1 MGWWVL
7 HVDLDQ
13 FIAAVE
19 VLRHPELR
27 GRPVVVGGDGDP
39 TKRGVVST
47 ASYEAR
53 EHGVHSGLPL
63 RTAAKRLPGAV
74 FLPVDR
80 AAYEEVSETVMA
92 VLRSSGAVVE
102 VLGWDEAFVG
112 VDVEDPEAFARSL
125 AARVRAETRLDCTV
139 GIGENKLQA
148 KIATGFGKPAGVF
161 RLTFASWFAV
171 LGGRPADALW
181 GIGAKTAKKLA
192 GLGIHTV
199 SDLATADPDALAL
212 EFGPMTGPWLV
223 LLACGRGD
231 AEVDAS
237 PYVAKAHGR
246 EETFQRNIADW
257 SRVQAEVARIAGLLA
272 GDLAAEPRPAVRVVV
287 KVRYAPF
294 VTETHGVTLA
304 SPSSEA
310 AVIAAAAAAALGRF
324 TGRRPVRLL
333 GVRAEFGA
341 SLQLF
346 QGARHAELAEG
357 RVGGQRLAL
366 GGDGEA
372 AALVEAAGRLVGL
385 GHPQVDGAGVP
396 VSGPV
401 DDGADQGLADAV
413 AAGLR
418 ADEHGDELDHARLL
432 LVAAGQPG
440 RPLAACPA

>member
-63 RTAAKRLPGAV
+63 RTAAKRLPDAV

-80 AAYEEVSETVMA
+80 EAYEEISETVMA

-112 VDVEDPEAFARSL
+112 VETSDPEAFARSL
-125 AARVRAETRLDCTV
+125 AARVRSETRLDCTV

-161 RLTFASWFAV
+161 RLTFASWFSV
-171 LGGRPADALW
+171 LGGRPVDALW

-199 SDLATADPDALAL
+199 QRAGGGGPGRAGGRVRADDGAVA
-212 EFGPMTGPWLV
+212 GAAG
-223 LLACGRGD
+223 AGAGRRRG
-231 AEVDAS
+231 
-237 PYVAKAHGR
+237 GR
-246 EETFQRNIADW
+246 
-257 SRVQAEVARIAGLLA
+257 L
-272 GDLAAEPRPAVRVVV
+272 AVR
-287 KVRYAPF
+287 
-294 VTETHGVTLA
+294 G
-304 SPSSEA
+304 
-310 AVIAAAAAAALGRF
+310 
-324 TGRRPVRLL
+324 
-333 GVRAEFGA
+333 
-341 SLQLF
+341 
-346 QGARHAELAEG
+346 QGARARGDVPAEH
-357 RVGGQRLAL
+357 R
-366 GGDGEA
+366 
-372 AALVEAAGRLVGL
+372 RLVTG
-385 GHPQVDGAGVP
+385 GSRG
-396 VSGPV
+396 
-401 DDGADQGLADAV
+401 GADRRT
-413 AAGLR
+413 AG
-418 ADEHGDELDHARLL
+418 G
-432 LVAAGQPG
+432 GPG
-440 RPLAACPA
+440 RRSPGRRCGWW